1 MRLLFGCLVSWFIF
15 SIFLWSYFSFSY
27 LLFFSITNSILFKS
41 LIWSLLE
48 INETIQD
55 IIFFQLFNL
64 SKIGWLSCVGG
75 FIKTTVEARLLWYP
89 LEWTINIT
97 GSHLGIILSL
107 LYGQFSFKLCILVLD
122 SLTKNFRLF
131 LFEIVLRYNF
141 LQVANFFLIKWVPIF
156 QVIDLNW

>member
-1 MRLLFGCLVSWFIF
+1 MGLLFGCLVSWFLF
-15 SIFLWSYFSFSY
+15 SIFIWSYFSLND
-27 LLFFSITNSILFKS
+27 LLFFSKTNSILFKS
-41 LIWSLLE
+41 LIWPLLK

-97 GSHLGIILSL
+97 GSHFGIIFSL
-107 LYGQFSFKLCILVLD
+107 FYRQFPFKLWILVLNP
-122 SLTKNFRLF
+122 LTQNFRLF
-131 LFEIVLRYNF
+131 LFETVFRNNF
-141 LQVANFFLIKWVPIF
+141 LQIANFFLIKCLFIF
-156 QVIDLNW
+156 QVINLNW